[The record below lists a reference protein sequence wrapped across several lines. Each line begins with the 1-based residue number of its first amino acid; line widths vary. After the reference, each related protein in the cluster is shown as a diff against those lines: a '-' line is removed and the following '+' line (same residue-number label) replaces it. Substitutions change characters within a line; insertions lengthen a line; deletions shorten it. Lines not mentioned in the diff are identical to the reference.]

1 MSGGWKMLRCS
12 CGHSFGSRRGG
23 RPSCSRCGESTGIAT
38 TGIYDSSVQLAEAIA
53 HANLPT
59 EIQEDVES
67 RLKRDF
73 RLREQTRK
81 RGSVELIHRIIRKA
95 TANNGE
101 LTLAKLRESLEVE
114 GIAEPTAEEILGD
127 AEIQGVLFRSATD
140 TWRWL

>member
-1 MSGGWKMLRCS
+1 MSGAWKMLRCA

-23 RPSCSRCGESTGIAT
+23 RPSCSRCGESTGFAT
-38 TGIYDSSVQLAEAIA
+38 TGSYESSVRLAKAVA

-59 EIQEDVES
+59 EIREDVES
-67 RLKRDF
+67 RVKRDSQQQ
-73 RLREQTRK
+73 EQTRE
-81 RGSVELIHRIIRKA
+81 RGGVELIHRIIRKA

-140 TWRWL
+140 IWSWL

>member
-1 MSGGWKMLRCS
+1 
-12 CGHSFGSRRGG
+12 
-23 RPSCSRCGESTGIAT
+23 
-38 TGIYDSSVQLAEAIA
+38 VQLAEAIA

-59 EIQEDVES
+59 EIREDVES
-67 RLKRDF
+67 RLKRDS
-73 RLREQTRK
+73 RLHEQTRN
-81 RGSVELIHRIIRKA
+81 RGGVELIHRIIRKA